1 MRPERAGALGEFIE
15 TTGCGPITFCEVA
28 TAKLGCTSIPA
39 HSLLLFLRLITMPRG
54 YFLTGPAAKL
64 RESVGRYPLRI

>member
-1 MRPERAGALGEFIE
+1 MRPDNLLQ
-15 TTGCGPITFCEVA
+15 VA

-39 HSLLLFLRLITMPRG
+39 HSFFLFLRLITMPRG

-64 RESVGRYPLRI
+64 RKSVGRYPLRI